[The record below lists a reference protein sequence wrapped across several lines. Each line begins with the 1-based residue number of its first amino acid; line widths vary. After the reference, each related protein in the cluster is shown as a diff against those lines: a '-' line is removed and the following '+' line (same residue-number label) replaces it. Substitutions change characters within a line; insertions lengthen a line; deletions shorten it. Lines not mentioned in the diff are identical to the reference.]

1 MWSLTA
7 SAAWRGVGLALPALA
22 APGCESFEA
31 GSLEPGAGIPEEA
44 TVAVTAG
51 AALPLETTLP
61 ETFARGCGE
70 RHGGLR
76 ELSCTSKME
85 REGRAFWLAGAGLE
99 STALVWLTCAI
110 ASAIACS
117 GD

>member
-31 GSLEPGAGIPEEA
+31 GSLEPGAGMPEEA

-61 ETFARGCGE
+61 EAFARGCGE
-70 RHGGLR
+70 RHGGK
-76 ELSCTSKME
+76 SSQ
-85 REGRAFWLAGAGLE
+85 AFVYE
-99 STALVWLTCAI
+99 
-110 ASAIACS
+110 
-117 GD
+117 